1 MSALRSIMT
10 GFMSKKCLLFLPLAN
25 VKSSSSEKR
34 YANRVFCQLVF
45 LEPVPLML
53 GSFYLCWPRRNVMKI
68 AVVEVNF
75 EQDDGECSW
84 TVSSEW
90 VVLLRGEGMSKNI
103 RAEEI
108 DVKRLEIERSDY
120 YESLDKEIEEAYTIA
135 AEAKEGPGL
144 F

>member
-1 MSALRSIMT
+1 
-10 GFMSKKCLLFLPLAN
+10 
-25 VKSSSSEKR
+25 
-34 YANRVFCQLVF
+34 
-45 LEPVPLML
+45 
-53 GSFYLCWPRRNVMKI
+53 MKI

-75 EQDDGECSW
+75 EQDDCECSW

-135 AEAKEGPGL
+135 AEAKKKGL
-144 F
+144 DFF